1 MFYRCKNWG
10 PQGITMSPKIT
21 QVVLV
26 SPLKSDLLLWKVS
39 CSLFYLLSCLS
50 LSLVLPGF
58 IFIIN
63 VALVNSVITILK
75 YQECFFV
82 CSFVIMSCIH
92 LLIALEVVCFGGFPG
107 VHPLPP

>member
-1 MFYRCKNWG
+1 
-10 PQGITMSPKIT
+10 MSPKIT

-26 SPLKSDLLLWKVS
+26 SPLKSDLLLESQLQPFFK
-39 CSLFYLLSCLS
+39 LLSCLS

-75 YQECFFV
+75 YQECFFL
-82 CSFVIMSCIH
+82 FVV
-92 LLIALEVVCFGGFPG
+92 L
-107 VHPLPP
+107 